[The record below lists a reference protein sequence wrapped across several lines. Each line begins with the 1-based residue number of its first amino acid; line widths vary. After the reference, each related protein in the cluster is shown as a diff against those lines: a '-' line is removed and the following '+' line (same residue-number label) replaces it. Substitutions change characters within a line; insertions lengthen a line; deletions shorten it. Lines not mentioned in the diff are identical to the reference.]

1 VLVELTDSDMT
12 VLIHMQLMRYGAPFH
27 RTPKPGL
34 NKTGEAMMDDCT
46 QRLRMARDRLRVVA
60 PAPPI
65 RRPVEARDGA
75 SARISMTEPEIR
87 LYIKWL
93 QASLEEH
100 KGDYYELEL
109 FVAHRSR
116 VQECLRKLKA
126 ALLHCKSR

>member
-1 VLVELTDSDMT
+1 MIDLTDSDIT
-12 VLIHMQLMRYGAPFH
+12 VLIGMRLIRSGPPFH
-27 RTPKPGL
+27 RTRKPVLG
-34 NKTGEAMMDDCT
+34 KAGKAMMDHCHE
-46 QRLRMARDRLRVVA
+46 RLRMTQDRLRVVA
-60 PAPPI
+60 PAAPI

-75 SARISMTEPEIR
+75 SARISMTEPEVR

-100 KGDYYELEL
+100 KDDYYELEL